1 MIDGLSTE
9 LTKRASRLFR
19 HALLAHVD
27 GAIRGSNAKYDDP
40 RVLERID
47 VKILHGSPGDDGTS
61 FVCWTHCSRSFD
73 RPFVHS
79 LLLILFFFS
88 VVFFLFQSR
97 FPCCSGWK
105 VFTLDYSVANTPL
118 SAIITNKAMANYL
131 QIFRFL
137 WRIKR
142 VESSLSSLW
151 QRTMNTRG
159 LLRRD
164 VPELFGIMHK
174 CSLLRNEMQHV
185 TTILLSYM
193 MYVNYFVPLFTINY
207 LLVNRV
213 LVHTDVY

>member
-1 MIDGLSTE
+1 MMVHL
-9 LTKRASRLFR
+9 
-19 HALLAHVD
+19 
-27 GAIRGSNAKYDDP
+27 
-40 RVLERID
+40 
-47 VKILHGSPGDDGTS
+47 S
-61 FVCWTHCSRSFD
+61 FVGRSSFVLVHVIDLCSLI
-73 RPFVHS
+73 VHS
-79 LLLILFFFS
+79 LFFS
-88 VVFFLFQSR
+88 FLFS
-97 FPCCSGWK
+97 FCCSGWK

-164 VPELFGIMHK
+164 VPELSGIMHK

-193 MYVNYFVPLFTINY
+193 MYVNHFIYPLFTINY
-207 LLVNRV
+207 LLLNCV

>member
-1 MIDGLSTE
+1 M
-9 LTKRASRLFR
+9 
-19 HALLAHVD
+19 
-27 GAIRGSNAKYDDP
+27 N
-40 RVLERID
+40 
-47 VKILHGSPGDDGTS
+47 VKIPNPPIWIKNIKIVCPTIVSSVEIFKTVIHLS
-61 FVCWTHCSRSFD
+61 FVGRIVLVHLIDRSLIVTHFVLFFCCFLSFSIT
-73 RPFVHS
+73 FS
-79 LLLILFFFS
+79 LLY
-88 VVFFLFQSR
+88 
-97 FPCCSGWK
+97 SGWK

-193 MYVNYFVPLFTINY
+193 MYVNYFVPSQ
-207 LLVNRV
+207 
-213 LVHTDVY
+213 

>member
-1 MIDGLSTE
+1 MMVHL
-9 LTKRASRLFR
+9 
-19 HALLAHVD
+19 
-27 GAIRGSNAKYDDP
+27 
-40 RVLERID
+40 
-47 VKILHGSPGDDGTS
+47 S
-61 FVCWTHCSRSFD
+61 FVGRIVLVHLIDLLFTHCYSFC
-73 RPFVHS
+73 S
-79 LLLILFFFS
+79 FFL
-88 VVFFLFQSR
+88 VFFLFQSR

-193 MYVNYFVPLFTINY
+193 MYVNYFVPSQ
-207 LLVNRV
+207 
-213 LVHTDVY
+213 

>member
-1 MIDGLSTE
+1 MMVHL
-9 LTKRASRLFR
+9 
-19 HALLAHVD
+19 
-27 GAIRGSNAKYDDP
+27 
-40 RVLERID
+40 
-47 VKILHGSPGDDGTS
+47 S
-61 FVCWTHCSRSFD
+61 FVGRIVLVHLIDRSLIVTH
-73 RPFVHS
+73 FV
-79 LLLILFFFS
+79 LFFLF
-88 VVFFLFQSR
+88 FFLFQSR
-97 FPCCSGWK
+97 FPFLSGWK

-193 MYVNYFVPLFTINY
+193 MYVNYFVPSQ
-207 LLVNRV
+207 
-213 LVHTDVY
+213 